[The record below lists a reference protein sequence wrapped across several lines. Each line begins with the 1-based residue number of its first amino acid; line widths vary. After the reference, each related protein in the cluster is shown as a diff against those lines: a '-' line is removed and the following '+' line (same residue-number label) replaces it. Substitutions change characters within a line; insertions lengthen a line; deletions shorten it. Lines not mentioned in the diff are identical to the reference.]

1 MVSDRVLFSHHFLR
15 YYAHRPQS
23 IHVQSVIQ
31 CFWYIRSCASITVTS
46 FRTLA
51 GPQQALS
58 SLALIPQRQR
68 PASWVIAN
76 LLSVSR
82 PCLFWR
88 LHMGTATQRGVLC
101 HLTSTQQTVSK
112 VISVVSVP
120 YSLYAND
127 GLSCANITSY
137 LSLNQLR
144 DIRGV
149 SACGL
154 L

>member
-1 MVSDRVLFSHHFLR
+1 
-15 YYAHRPQS
+15 
-23 IHVQSVIQ
+23 
-31 CFWYIRSCASITVTS
+31 
-46 FRTLA
+46 
-51 GPQQALS
+51 
-58 SLALIPQRQR
+58 
-68 PASWVIAN
+68 
-76 LLSVSR
+76 
-82 PCLFWR
+82 
-88 LHMGTATQRGVLC
+88 MGTATQRGVLC
-101 HLTSTQQTVSK
+101 HLTSTQQTVSKTVSK